1 MNGPVCDDNWDIDDG
16 HVVCR
21 ELGFHSAIE
30 ITKGSY
36 FGHVYTDFTTNNVQC
51 TGEESALEFCQRQD
65 KSKTFC
71 SRREAA
77 GVLCNTTKTEATNSH
92 HVTKRQGAD
101 TVTLGTEV
109 LNHLGLTDCN
119 KHC

>member
-51 TGEESALEFCQRQD
+51 TGKESALEFCQRQD

-77 GVLCNTTKTEATNSH
+77 GVLCNTT
-92 HVTKRQGAD
+92 
-101 TVTLGTEV
+101 
-109 LNHLGLTDCN
+109 
-119 KHC
+119 